1 MNRILKIGIDF
12 LLLAAP
18 ALTALMMN
26 LYVDP
31 FQRGLFCDDE
41 SIRYPFRDDT
51 ISTLTIAL
59 VGGIFGVSLIII
71 VETVLKASNDSF
83 YTNDSRGIMVYKW
96 KISPYIQNLYH
107 FIGLLLFSMSI
118 NQFITDGTKFAVGRL
133 RPHYIDLCRP
143 RIGSFPGAITTCDD
157 PENHNRYI
165 QNFSCSSG
173 ASLTSLKNGRLSFP
187 SGHTSF
193 AFVVAVY
200 CVFYLESR
208 MKYSGSKLLKHFIQF
223 CIICGAIYT
232 GLSRI
237 SDYKHHYTDVLAGLI
252 LGSVISYVVCFH
264 ISKLFKRDR
273 YFDGGPDV

>member
-12 LLLAAP
+12 LLLAVP
-18 ALTALMMN
+18 AFTALMLN

-41 SIRYPFRDDT
+41 NIRYPYRDDT

-59 VGGIFGVSLIII
+59 VGGIFGVLLIII
-71 VETVLKASNDSF
+71 VETILKASNDTF
-83 YTNDSRGIMVYKW
+83 YTSDSRGIMVYKW

-107 FIGLLLFSMSI
+107 FIGFLLFSMSI

-133 RPHYIDLCRP
+133 RPHFIDLCQP
-143 RIGSFPGAITTCDD
+143 RFPGGTTC
-157 PENHNRYI
+157 ENSINYNRYI
-165 QNFSCSSG
+165 RDFVCTSG
-173 ASLTSLKNGRLSFP
+173 APESSLKNGRLSFP

-193 AFVVAVY
+193 AFVTAIY

-208 MKYSGSKLLKHFIQF
+208 MRYNGSKLLKHFIQLF
-223 CIICGAIYT
+223 FICGALYT

-252 LGSVISYVVCFH
+252 LGSLISYVVCFH
-264 ISKLFKRDR
+264 ISKLFKKNK
-273 YFDGGPDV
+273 YFDSDADV